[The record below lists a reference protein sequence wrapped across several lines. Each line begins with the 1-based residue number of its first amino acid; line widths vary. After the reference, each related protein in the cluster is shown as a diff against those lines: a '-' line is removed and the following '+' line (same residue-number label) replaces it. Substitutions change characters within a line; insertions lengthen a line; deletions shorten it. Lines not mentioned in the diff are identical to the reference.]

1 MYTIIS
7 TRLFFYTKSYSKMS
21 VELLMDKKYKKIYK
35 HSHYLFTRDERT
47 IVDDGYCNTLY
58 VIDLNYVQTHNVNHI
73 PFNSRFDPK
82 NIYKSYF
89 DPKNMCKLKLDLDDI
104 LNNIRYDSEIISEE
118 DLEICSDLLHVIC
131 LFLDIDTTNHK
142 IVHLKSYTFQPY
154 YFDIYHG
161 GTCIVL
167 KNDTKSDLN
176 VITNLNTLIKHHK
189 KHKLQNVISTNSEI
203 ILMIKET
210 LETYKFNKETDFIR
224 IVSPDVYNNCIKKV
238 NVEVTL
244 EDPKIDKYIELYDED
259 KHKIMDA
266 DFIIE
271 LDGDLQNVV
280 KFRDIIN

>member
-21 VELLMDKKYKKIYK
+21 VELLVDNKYKKIYK
-35 HSHYLFTRDERT
+35 HNHYLFTRDERT
-47 IVDDGYCNTLY
+47 IVDDGYCHTLY
-58 VIDLNYVQTHNVNHI
+58 VIDLNYAQTSNFNYTT
-73 PFNSRFDPK
+73 FNSRFDPK
-82 NIYKSYF
+82 NMCKSYF

-104 LNNIRYDSEIISEE
+104 LNNIRYNSEIISEE
-118 DLEICSDLLHVIC
+118 ELEICSDLLHMIH

-176 VITNLNTLIKHHK
+176 VITNLNTLIKHYK
-189 KHKLQNVISTNSEI
+189 KHELQNVIGTNSEI
-203 ILMIKET
+203 LSLIIKD

-224 IVSPDVYNNCIKKV
+224 IVSEDVYNNYIKKV

-259 KHKIMDA
+259 KHKIRDA

-280 KFRDIIN
+280 KFKDIIN